1 MLQSEGRRHYR
12 MRPDRPGALSVE
24 LKYKRHEF
32 PADVTDVS
40 IGGIGIC
47 VPRRGPILAVTPGET
62 VYLKITALSLPK
74 PMMEPGTVLHTRV
87 MGDVLFLG
95 IRFADWMGLIERV
108 PPELSALFNRRLSP
122 RIVVEEGYRV
132 GITATTRGS
141 AEKIEGFMRDLSSD
155 GLSFWVAPEAGRR
168 ILKADAISVEFELP
182 FASRSTAFKARLLHV
197 TEDEDAWSFGAFFDA
212 AEHGDTRAA
221 RDDLSTHLAMFA
233 SSF

>member
-1 MLQSEGRRHYR
+1 MVQSDGRRQYR
-12 MRPDRPGALSVE
+12 ARPDRAGALAVE

-40 IGGIGIC
+40 IGGIGVC
-47 VPRRGPILAVTPGET
+47 VPRRGAILAVMPRET
-62 VYLKITALSLPK
+62 VYLKITAPSLSK
-74 PMMEPGTVLHTRV
+74 PMMEPGTILHTRV
-87 MGDVLFLG
+87 MGDSMFLG

-108 PPELSALFNRRLSP
+108 PPELGAMFNRRLSP
-122 RIVVEEGYRV
+122 RIVVEEGHRV
-132 GITATTRGS
+132 GITAVIGGR

-168 ILKADAISVEFELP
+168 ILNAGAISVEFELP

-197 TEDEDAWSFGAFFDA
+197 TEDDDAWSFGAFFDA

-221 RDDLSTHLAMFA
+221 REDLATHLAMFA
-233 SSF
+233 PSF